1 MMVAYTLQVV
11 LTIIF
16 GPAYRMLYLLA
27 SQRSGKKDSAGENT
41 PFFSLVEEVKVLQAS
56 FLAANGFFIGA
67 SAVASYVHLSQETS
81 IFEVAEIQVMSFM
94 QINSIL
100 VIFFCIVR
108 PREPKAREDHPTL
121 IVQPK
126 KMSRWYAR
134 VILHTVVFILVI
146 VVLGRSQL
154 NGSKRT
160 NWKLASLGCSS
171 KSPEYGVI
179 TPVLYPSWAVAIF
192 AVVGALVFW
201 LQSKKKEFK
210 TKTNGMILFRIL
222 MIIWALLIG
231 LMTAGMV
238 LGLVMMW
245 RQRNHLRSVAGMQFE
260 DDAWGF
266 GQVAALFI
274 WAPIPVEFL
283 YIFLDR

>member
-1 MMVAYTLQVV
+1 MMVAYTLQVILTV
-11 LTIIF
+11 LF
-16 GPAYRMLYLLA
+16 GPAYRVLYLLA
-27 SQRSGKKDSAGENT
+27 SWRSDKKGPARKDT
-41 PFFSLVEEVKVLQAS
+41 PSFSLVEEVKVLQAS

-67 SAVASYVHLSQETS
+67 SAVASYVHLSQEIS
-81 IFEVAEIQVMSFM
+81 IFELAEIQAMSFM

-108 PREPKAREDHPTL
+108 P
-121 IVQPK
+121 V
-126 KMSRWYAR
+126 SRWHAR
-134 VILHTVVFILVI
+134 IILHTVVFILVI

-154 NGSKRT
+154 SSIKRT
-160 NWKLASLGCSS
+160 NWRLASLGCAST
-171 KSPEYGVI
+171 SPEYGVI

-192 AVVGALVFW
+192 AVVGALGFG
-201 LQSKKKEFK
+201 LQPMKEEFEKKM
-210 TKTNGMILFRIL
+210 NGVVLFRIL
-222 MIIWALLIG
+222 MIISALLIG

-245 RQRNHLRSVAGMQFE
+245 RQRNHLKSVAGMHFE
-260 DDAWGF
+260 DDVWGF

>member
-1 MMVAYTLQVV
+1 MMVAYTLQ
-11 LTIIF
+11 IIF
-16 GPAYRMLYLLA
+16 NILFGPVYRMLYLLA
-27 SQRSGKKDSAGENT
+27 SQRSGKKVPAGKDT
-41 PFFSLVEEVKVLQAS
+41 PFFLLVKEVKVLQAS

-67 SAVASYVHLSQETS
+67 SAVASYVHLSQEIS

-108 PREPKAREDHPTL
+108 P
-121 IVQPK
+121 V
-126 KMSRWYAR
+126 SRWYAR
-134 VILHTVVFILVI
+134 IILHTVVFILVI

-160 NWKLASLGCSS
+160 NWRLASLGCAS

-192 AVVGALVFW
+192 AVVGALVCW
-201 LQSKKKEFK
+201 LQSKKEEIEK
-210 TKTNGMILFRIL
+210 KTNGKILFRIF

-274 WAPIPVEFL
+274 WAPIPVESL